1 MLWFPTKILEV
12 LLPNIA
18 LLHSLF
24 ILCLGNMAEEK
35 ETGFN
40 PETYTHVL
48 PEGVPDF
55 DDYTEEDLQ
64 QDPELGLTDEQV
76 AAEVAKLSEEDKKLY
91 EQVKTFM
98 DSFYRQHGY
107 IIPIID
113 LIQIT
118 MTKRYPGFPTQAAE
132 QQEELRQELMQEI
145 RKRKASEEANVE
157 EAPPRKVR
165 RIETELLPKKIIDIT
180 GEDDP
185 DKPTVVTIAL
195 GEDPYEQLDA
205 KEGELMYT
213 VGDETKSDIHPDDAE
228 GDDLSVNTIDS
239 LKELDSEKVRE
250 IWKGMAEVKE
260 KEREYY
266 NSLAAM
272 VDDMTPNDIYA
283 TIQATPRLGNTLP
296 QCAEDLLEELGNE
309 ELFQR
314 VLAVGYMSW
323 QRFEANRTKKQL
335 NPYEPS
341 SVMKVAEKFGVS
353 SSRIMDLQR
362 GEAITREQ
370 TRMKKMLK
378 AEKKERRKRGS
389 PGQSQGLPLP
399 RQPHHKPAPPSSDL
413 TKLGPFGTTD
423 SRSFQDH
430 HNFPRETPL
439 KS

>member
-1 MLWFPTKILEV
+1 
-12 LLPNIA
+12 
-18 LLHSLF
+18 
-24 ILCLGNMAEEK
+24 MAEEK

-55 DDYTEEDLQ
+55 DDYTAEDLQ
-64 QDPELGLTDEQV
+64 QDPELGLTDEEV

-91 EQVKTFM
+91 EQIKTFT
-98 DSFYRQHGY
+98 DSFYRQHSY
-107 IIPIID
+107 IIPITD
-113 LIQIT
+113 LIQVT
-118 MTKRYPGFPTQAAE
+118 MTKRFPGIPTQTAE
-132 QQEELRQELMQEI
+132 QQEELRQELLQEV

-165 RIETELLPKKIIDIT
+165 RVQTELLPKKIIDIT

-185 DKPTVVTIAL
+185 DRPTVVTIAP

-205 KEGELMYT
+205 EEEELMYM
-213 VGDETKSDIHPDDAE
+213 VGDETKLDIHPDDAE
-228 GDDLSVNTIDS
+228 GDDLSVITIDS

-260 KEREYY
+260 REREYY

-283 TIQATPRLGNTLP
+283 TVQVTPRPGTTLP
-296 QCAEDLLEELGNE
+296 QCAEDLLEELGSE
-309 ELFQR
+309 ELFRR

-323 QRFEANRTKKQL
+323 QKFEANRTRKQL

-341 SVMKVAEKFGVS
+341 SVRKVAEKFGVS
-353 SSRIMDLQR
+353 SSGIMDLQR

-378 AEKKERRKRGS
+378 AEKKEEGEEKKRK
-389 PGQSQGLPLP
+389 
-399 RQPHHKPAPPSSDL
+399 
-413 TKLGPFGTTD
+413 
-423 SRSFQDH
+423 SRSKSKT
-430 HNFPRETPL
+430 PTPETTTL
-439 KS
+439 QASTSQQ

>member
-1 MLWFPTKILEV
+1 MGGSQIPDWVSIKVLWFPTKILEV

-40 PETYTHVL
+40 PETYTHIL

-64 QDPELGLTDEQV
+64 QDPELGLTDEEV

-91 EQVKTFM
+91 KQVKTFT

-113 LIQIT
+113 LIQTT
-118 MTKRYPGFPTQAAE
+118 MTKCYPGFPNQTVE
-132 QQEELRQELMQEI
+132 QQEELRQELLLEI

-165 RIETELLPKKIIDIT
+165 CIQTELLSRKIIDIT

-185 DKPTVVTIAL
+185 DKPTVVTIAP

-205 KEGELMYT
+205 EEEELMYT

-228 GDDLSVNTIDS
+228 GDDLSVITIDS
-239 LKELDSEKVRE
+239 LKELDSEKVWE

-283 TIQATPRLGNTLP
+283 TIQATPRLGTTLP

-309 ELFQR
+309 ELFWR
-314 VLAVGYMSW
+314 VLPWATCHG
-323 QRFEANRTKKQL
+323 RGLRPTGL
-335 NPYEPS
+335 R
-341 SVMKVAEKFGVS
+341 S
-353 SSRIMDLQR
+353 SS
-362 GEAITREQ
+362 
-370 TRMKKMLK
+370 TRMN
-378 AEKKERRKRGS
+378 
-389 PGQSQGLPLP
+389 
-399 RQPHHKPAPPSSDL
+399 PAR
-413 TKLGPFGTTD
+413 LG
-423 SRSFQDH
+423 R
-430 HNFPRETPL
+430 
-439 KS
+439 

>member
-1 MLWFPTKILEV
+1 
-12 LLPNIA
+12 
-18 LLHSLF
+18 
-24 ILCLGNMAEEK
+24 MAEEK

-64 QDPELGLTDEQV
+64 QDPELRLTDEEV
-76 AAEVAKLSEEDKKLY
+76 VAEVAKLSEEDKKLY
-91 EQVKTFM
+91 KQVKTFT

-118 MTKRYPGFPTQAAE
+118 MTKRYPGFPTQMAE

-165 RIETELLPKKIIDIT
+165 CIKTELLPKKIIDIT

-185 DKPTVVTIAL
+185 KKPTVVTIAL
-195 GEDPYEQLDA
+195 GEDPYKQLDA
-205 KEGELMYT
+205 EGELMYT
-213 VGDETKSDIHPDDAE
+213 VGDETKSDIHPDDEE
-228 GDDLSVNTIDS
+228 GDDLSVITIDS
-239 LKELDSEKVRE
+239 LKELDSEKVWE

-283 TIQATPRLGNTLP
+283 TIQATPRLGTTLP
-296 QCAEDLLEELGNE
+296 QCAEDLLEELGNK
-309 ELFQR
+309 ELFWR
-314 VLAVGYMSW
+314 VLAIDYMSW
-323 QRFEANRTKKQL
+323 QRFEFNRTKKQL
-335 NPYEPS
+335 NLYEPS
-341 SVMKVAEKFGVS
+341 LVRKVAEKFGVS

-378 AEKKERRKRGS
+378 AEKKEEVQVKV
-389 PGQSQGLPLP
+389 
-399 RQPHHKPAPPSSDL
+399 K
-413 TKLGPFGTTD
+413 D
-423 SRSFQDH
+423 SHS
-430 HNFPRETPL
+430 
-439 KS
+439 